1 MAKPNCARATR
12 RRLSEVDI
20 QDVLC
25 TQVSMHLVAY
35 APECIDTFSMALE
48 HALLVSLSE
57 QDASGYDLTRRFDKS
72 IGFFHSA
79 THQQIYRVL
88 KRMDEA
94 GWVEVE
100 AIAQDGR
107 PDKKV
112 YRVSDAGRAELTRWI
127 AEPSEPSHL
136 RNELAVKIR
145 AAAYADLPALRR
157 EVARHRDG
165 HAARL
170 DVYRLIEKARLPQS
184 SSSLRIFTASVPRSA
199 RRHPRRRRLHRLVP
213 GSSGRIAHW
222 RVRQRLWPT
231 TPPLPASATEGHPQ
245 P

>member
-1 MAKPNCARATR
+1 
-12 RRLSEVDI
+12 
-20 QDVLC
+20 
-25 TQVSMHLVAY
+25 
-35 APECIDTFSMALE
+35 MALE
-48 HALLVSLSE
+48 HALLTSLTE
-57 QDASGYDLTRRFDKS
+57 QEASGYDLTRRFDKS

-94 GWVEVE
+94 GWLEVE
-100 AIAQDGR
+100 TVAQDGR

-112 YRVSDAGRAELTRWI
+112 YRVSGAGRAELTRWI

-145 AAAYADLPALRR
+145 AAGSADIPALRD

-165 HAARL
+165 HASRL
-170 DVYRLIEKARLPQS
+170 DVYRLIEKRDFPNPAALSGSPLHQYLVLRGGIRVEEGFVDWCQEILDALPPADDNS
-184 SSSLRIFTASVPRSA
+184 ADNNSAASNS
-199 RRHPRRRRLHRLVP
+199 
-213 GSSGRIAHW
+213 
-222 RVRQRLWPT
+222 
-231 TPPLPASATEGHPQ
+231 EGHPQ